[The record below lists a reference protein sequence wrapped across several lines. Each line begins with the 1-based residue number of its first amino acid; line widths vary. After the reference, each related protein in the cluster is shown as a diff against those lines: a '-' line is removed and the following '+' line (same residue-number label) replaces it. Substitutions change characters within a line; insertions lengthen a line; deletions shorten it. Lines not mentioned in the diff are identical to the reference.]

1 MSTIKAIDIRR
12 GMGVIWKDGIWIC
25 VDNQK
30 VAKGN
35 WRSSQVVRLKN
46 LNTGQVLE
54 ERFRTEELFEQ
65 AIIDRKPVQYL
76 YSEAGAFVF
85 MDMENYEEI
94 RVPADLV
101 GDQGA
106 YLTPNLE
113 VTLGRLDGKP
123 VSVDLPTSVEL
134 VVKEV
139 APGMKGATVTNVT
152 KDALCEGGARVKVPA
167 FIENG
172 ARIKVD
178 TRTGE
183 YLERA

>member
-1 MSTIKAIDIRR
+1 
-12 GMGVIWKDGIWIC
+12 
-25 VDNQK
+25 
-30 VAKGN
+30 
-35 WRSSQVVRLKN
+35 
-46 LNTGQVLE
+46 
-54 ERFRTEELFEQ
+54 
-65 AIIDRKPVQYL
+65 
-76 YSEAGAFVF
+76 

-94 RVPADLV
+94 RVTADLV

-139 APGMKGATVTNVT
+139 APGMRGATVTNVM

>member
-12 GMGVIWKDGIWIC
+12 GMGVIWKDAIWNC
-25 VDNQK
+25 VENQK

-35 WRSSQVVRLKN
+35 WRSSQVLKLKN

-85 MDMENYEEI
+85 MDMETYEEI
-94 RVPADLV
+94 RVSADLV
-101 GDQGA
+101 GDQGV

-113 VTLGRLDGKP
+113 VTLGRMDGKP
-123 VSVDLPTSVEL
+123 VTVELPTSVEL
-134 VVKEV
+134 AVKEV
-139 APGMKGATVTNVT
+139 APGMKGATVTNVM
-152 KDALCEGGARVKVPA
+152 KDALCEGGARVKVPT

-172 ARIKVD
+172 SRIRVD